1 MDVSKPML
9 SVKDDSKQQ
18 SSQPSNARPPCA
30 VLWSPIPL
38 LTWLL
43 PCIGHI
49 GISDSSGTAYDFA
62 GSGTILRWPSGRTLL
77 GMPTRWLQLVHPEDT
92 GSAAEGTWP
101 SKQALH
107 HDQELNTVADAFKTE
122 PYNLFTNNCH
132 VFVSAVMTHVDYR
145 NTHWDPFKVAVLV
158 FFCARY
164 TSIWGF
170 LHTWLPFMT
179 MVVLGVFYGRMVF
192 LYVWLGLSV
201 SLLAWFIIYNF
212 ANKRQWKPSVI

>member
-1 MDVSKPML
+1 MCSAVVTYPPPYLAAPMHWTHWHQR
-9 SVKDDSKQQ
+9 QQ
-18 SSQPSNARPPCA
+18 WYRVRFC
-30 VLWSPIPL
+30 
-38 LTWLL
+38 
-43 PCIGHI
+43 G
-49 GISDSSGTAYDFA
+49 
-62 GSGTILRWPSGRTLL
+62 LRHNLA
-77 GMPTRWLQLVHPEDT
+77 MAKWLQLVYPEDT

-164 TSIWGF
+164 TSLWGF
-170 LHTWLPFMT
+170 LHT
-179 MVVLGVFYGRMVF
+179 
-192 LYVWLGLSV
+192 
-201 SLLAWFIIYNF
+201 
-212 ANKRQWKPSVI
+212 

>member
-1 MDVSKPML
+1 
-9 SVKDDSKQQ
+9 
-18 SSQPSNARPPCA
+18 
-30 VLWSPIPL
+30 
-38 LTWLL
+38 
-43 PCIGHI
+43 
-49 GISDSSGTAYDFA
+49 
-62 GSGTILRWPSGRTLL
+62 
-77 GMPTRWLQLVHPEDT
+77 MPTRWLQLVYPEDT

-164 TSIWGF
+164 TSLWGF

-201 SLLAWFIIYNF
+201 PLLAWFIIYNF
-212 ANKRQWKPSVI
+212 ANKVW